1 VKKQIFVF
9 TFLVFLSGISFAFA
23 DQIFSNEKEAITFA
37 EKIINDYVNKD
48 QNEALRTLP
57 RFATVKTEDEQQDR
71 IRKLVKF
78 NTESTDRRG
87 APIGFKQISSKTIG
101 GAVMQIRYLVSLQKS
116 PLVWDF
122 YFYRSSNNDK
132 WKFNDLVLSN
142 SVQYLF
148 LQNNQ

>member
-1 VKKQIFVF
+1 MKKQILVF
-9 TFLVFLSGISFAFA
+9 TFVVFLLGITFAYA
-23 DQIFSNEKEAITFA
+23 DQIFSNEKEASVYA

-71 IRKLVKF
+71 LRKIVKF

-87 APIGFKQISSKTIG
+87 APIGYKQISSKIIVD
-101 GAVMQIRYLVSLQKS
+101 AVMQIRYLVSLQKS

-122 YFYRSSNNDK
+122 YFYRASNTDK
-132 WKFNDLVLSN
+132 WKFNDLVISN
-142 SVQYLF
+142 SVQVLF
-148 LQNNQ
+148 QQNNQ